1 MFRVQHILSLLDDQ
15 NSDASSSYS
24 DSDIESI
31 ANVEIDDEECEG
43 AKNSEN
49 ELGADEYERLA
60 WY

>member
-1 MFRVQHILSLLDDQ
+1 MLSLLDDQ

-31 ANVEIDDEECEG
+31 ANVEIDGEECEG

-49 ELGADEYERLA
+49 ELGAVNMKG
-60 WY
+60 